1 MQAFPAA
8 ALVSAQVVD
17 NNAASSTGEVVMR
30 SCGHGMCGECLH
42 KLVKARARG
51 GW

>member
-17 NNAASSTGEVVMR
+17 NDAASSTGEVVTR
-30 SCGHGMCGECLH
+30 SCGHGMCGECLSNF
-42 KLVKARARG
+42 VKARART